1 MIIIQLCYLRTSDLN
16 NQGRLVDVFIVALN
30 SADAH

>member
-16 NQGRLVDVFIVALN
+16 NQGRLVDVFIAAL
-30 SADAH
+30 SADAC